1 LKFQQ
6 KAPVGFSTGLST
18 GQFCDVSHFTQRC
31 DFSHKNIFQNVRF
44 VMIFDLKMSDQ
55 NDRLEA

>member
-18 GQFCDVSHFTQRC
+18 GRFCDIYHFTQRC
-31 DFSHKNIFQNVRF
+31 DFSHKNIFSKCPICYDFRFENVRP
-44 VMIFDLKMSDQ
+44 KW
-55 NDRLEA
+55 

>member
-1 LKFQQ
+1 MHTG
-6 KAPVGFSTGLST
+6 GFPQVYPQGNFVMFLTLRS
-18 GQFCDVSHFTQRC
+18 DVIFPT
-31 DFSHKNIFQNVRF
+31 KNIFQNVRF